1 MSQKQLASPSPIP
14 TPPDALRV
22 SHLPFAS
29 QKRRPKTENLSS
41 HELSR
46 LGGLLNANI
55 SDNGFALPRR
65 IRGIWCPGALWN
77 VFVGALSALT
87 SWALYGSGS
96 VIEVAGTQREQ
107 ISLKLGALAGALIV
121 GMAGSKWLT
130 GEVDKNLMK
139 QSVMEV
145 AKQNL
150 PSAECKD
157 LEDCG
162 SPRQL
167 LKTVAGS

>member
-1 MSQKQLASPSPIP
+1 MNQIANPQVVTGANPWVCVLSVMLAG
-14 TPPDALRV
+14 A
-22 SHLPFAS
+22 
-29 QKRRPKTENLSS
+29 
-41 HELSR
+41 

-65 IRGIWCPGALWN
+65 IRGVWCPGAVWN
-77 VFVGALSALT
+77 VFVGALSAVT

-96 VIEVAGTQREQ
+96 AIEVAGTQREQ

-130 GEVDKNLMK
+130 SEVDKNLMK
-139 QSVMEV
+139 QSVIEV
-145 AKQNL
+145 AKDNL
-150 PSAECKD
+150 SAAECKN

-162 SPRQL
+162 SPRQIL
-167 LKTVAGS
+167 TTIAGS